1 MSISK
6 EKKAKLEE
14 RNKLIIQMI
23 NDGFYPIDI
32 IGMLKDEYNISASII
47 QRIIREHE
55 LQFTDSETNKYK
67 LKIEERNRKIL
78 GYYYMGYSYQQIADK
93 MEITKDIV
101 QGVIYRYRKKHKD
114 MKRPPNRDKM
124 IRDNNI
130 RKDYNEGVSIY
141 NLMDKYYLSEA
152 SIRHIIKECLN
163 NNNPRKIDD
172 VIYNKVVDL
181 YSRYYSPHYISAKVG
196 ITLKEVK
203 SIIARYRRV
212 INKNKGVD

>member
-6 EKKAKLEE
+6 EKKEKLEE

-78 GYYYMGYSYQQIADK
+78 GYYYMGYSYQQIANK
-93 MEITKDIV
+93 IEVTKDIV
-101 QGVIYRYRKKHKD
+101 QGVIYRYRKNHKD

-130 RKDYNEGVSIY
+130 RKDYNEGMSIY
-141 NLMDKYYLSEA
+141 DLMDKYYLSEA
-152 SIRHIIKECLN
+152 SIRHIIKECLDN
-163 NNNPRKIDD
+163 EPTKNDNEN
-172 VIYNKVVDL
+172 YNKVVEL
-181 YSRYYSPHYISAKVG
+181 YSRYYSTHYISSKLG

-203 SIIARYRRV
+203 SIIARYRRS

>member
-6 EKKAKLEE
+6 EKKEKLEE

-78 GYYYMGYSYQQIADK
+78 GYYYMGYSYQQIANK
-93 MEITKDIV
+93 MEVTKDIV
-101 QGVIYRYRKKHKD
+101 QGVIYRYRKNHKD

-141 NLMDKYYLSEA
+141 DLMDKYYLSEA
-152 SIRHIIKECLN
+152 SIRHIIKECLDN
-163 NNNPRKIDD
+163 EPIKNDNEN
-172 VIYNKVVDL
+172 YNKVVDL
-181 YSRYYSPHYISAKVG
+181 YSRYYSSYYISTKLG

-203 SIIARYRRV
+203 SIIARYRRS

>member
-6 EKKAKLEE
+6 EKKEKLEE

-78 GYYYMGYSYQQIADK
+78 GYYYMGYSYQQIANK
-93 MEITKDIV
+93 IEVTKDIV
-101 QGVIYRYRKKHKD
+101 QGVIYRYRKNHKD

-130 RKDYNEGVSIY
+130 RKDYNEGMSIY
-141 NLMDKYYLSEA
+141 DLMDKYYLSET
-152 SIRHIIKECLN
+152 SIRHIIKECLDN
-163 NNNPRKIDD
+163 EPIKNDNEN
-172 VIYNKVVDL
+172 YNKVVDL
-181 YSRYYSPHYISAKVG
+181 YSRYYSSYYISTKLG

-203 SIIARYRRV
+203 SIIARYRRS

>member
-6 EKKAKLEE
+6 EKKEKLEE
-14 RNKLIIQMI
+14 RNRLIIQMI

-78 GYYYMGYSYQQIADK
+78 GYYYMGYSYQQIANK
-93 MEITKDIV
+93 MEVTKDIV
-101 QGVIYRYRKKHKD
+101 QGVIYRYRKNHKD

-130 RKDYNEGVSIY
+130 RKDYNEGMSIY
-141 NLMDKYYLSEA
+141 DLMDKYYLSEA
-152 SIRHIIKECLN
+152 SIRHIIKECLDN
-163 NNNPRKIDD
+163 EPIKNDNEN
-172 VIYNKVVDL
+172 YNKVVDL
-181 YSRYYSPHYISAKVG
+181 YSRYYSSCYISTKLG

-203 SIIARYRRV
+203 SIIARYRRS